1 MTLFDYSITEVAF
14 LFVLFCNIGWV
25 QESLIE
31 SIYHKRPINRGF
43 LKGPYIPIYGFG
55 GIFLLFCCTPFRE
68 NGFFVYVIAL
78 LGCTV
83 LEYFVGWFMET
94 VFHKQFWDYSMMN
107 FTYKN
112 RISLISSMFW
122 GIMGLFMV
130 YILQDI
136 VNWFMGLIPVSAM
149 IVYTMLMFT
158 AMVTDCI
165 ITSAKQVQF
174 FKRIKELP
182 YDKAKKLVTEKFVMM
197 GGAVMRRR
205 QKVYD
210 FINKMRNK
218 DIELFEEEEK
228 DIEEI
233 TDEGIHAS
241 EH

>member
-1 MTLFDYSITEVAF
+1 MTLFDYSIVEIAF
-14 LFVLFCNIGWV
+14 MFVLFCNIGWI
-25 QESLIE
+25 QESIIE
-31 SIYHKRPINRGF
+31 SLYHRRPINRGF

-55 GIFLLFCCTPFRE
+55 GIFLLFCCTPFRD
-68 NGFFVYVIAL
+68 NGFFVYVVAL

-130 YILQDI
+130 YILQDP
-136 VNWFMGLIPVSAM
+136 VNCFMELLPVSVMIIYTAVMFAAM
-149 IVYTMLMFT
+149 IV
-158 AMVTDCI
+158 DCI
-165 ITSAKQVQF
+165 ITSALQAQF
-174 FKRIKELP
+174 FKKIKELP
-182 YDKAKKLVTEKFVMM
+182 YDKAKKLVTEKFLMM

-205 QKVYD
+205 QKVYE

-218 DIELFEEEEK
+218 EIDLFDEEEK
-228 DIEEI
+228 DIEEAAK
-233 TDEGIHAS
+233 ESLKA
-241 EH
+241 E